1 MQTAAEIEAAIA
13 KLPARPEWEIA
24 KWLEESLL
32 SEETPA
38 MLAALDE
45 GIRSLETEP
54 LVPLEE
60 VPRRIKKCSTTNIS

>member
-1 MQTAAEIEAAIA
+1 MSTVAEIEAAIA
-13 KLPARPEWEIA
+13 KLPAQQKWEIA

-54 LVPLEE
+54 TVPVEE
-60 VPRRIKKCSTTNIS
+60 VRRKIKGWATA

>member
-1 MQTAAEIEAAIA
+1 MSTVAEIEAAIA
-13 KLPARPEWEIA
+13 KLPASQQWEIA

-32 SEETPA
+32 NEETPA

-54 LVPLEE
+54 TVPLEE
-60 VPRRIKKCSTTNIS
+60 VRKKIKGWATA

>member
-1 MQTAAEIEAAIA
+1 MSTVAEIEAAIA
-13 KLPARPEWEIA
+13 KLPPGQKWEIA

-32 SEETPA
+32 EEETPA

-54 LVPLEE
+54 TVPAEQI
-60 VPRRIKKCSTTNIS
+60 RQKIRGWATG